1 LPRPALALALGVA
14 TLAAVTAPSPTA
26 AEGRALSL
34 LKQAYA
40 PPLGVP
46 FPDDNPYSPA
56 KQELGR
62 RLFHEPALSGDGSF
76 ACATCHDPGRGFTD
90 GLRLGH
96 GVPGQ
101 ELPRHTPTLWNLA
114 WAPALFWD
122 GHADSLEHQARG
134 PIENPIEMAQP
145 LAQGVAKLA
154 ADPAWRQSFA
164 GAFSEAPTV
173 DESNLLAAL
182 ATYERT
188 LVSPPTRFD
197 RWVGGDRAA
206 LAAAEIQG
214 FLLFNGK
221 AGCAACHAGWA
232 FTDHAFHDI
241 GLPGIDPGRGRAIGL
256 PAADHA
262 FKTPG
267 LRELARTAPY
277 MHDGRFATLD
287 EVLDHYAGGIVD
299 RPTLSPDLRRLVLT
313 ATERSQLLAF
323 LATLTAETPT
333 PAPVAVAPPS
343 PPELVSATD
352 LVQQRDRQ
360 FAPRHVRLAA
370 GTPLTV
376 VNDDSRTHNIRI
388 AEPNLAFD
396 SGAQEPGQK
405 VEVPF
410 PAAGRYHLFC
420 GIHPTMKLTVDV
432 EAKAASR

>member
-1 LPRPALALALGVA
+1 MPRPALALALGVA
-14 TLAAVTAPSPTA
+14 TLAAVTAPSPAA

-62 RLFHEPALSGDGSF
+62 RLFHEPALSGDGSI

-101 ELPRHTPTLWNLA
+101 ELPRHTPALWNLA

-145 LAQGVAKLA
+145 LAQAVAKLA

-164 GAFSEAPTV
+164 GAFPEAPTV

-197 RWVGGDRAA
+197 RWVGGRAGGA
-206 LAAAEIQG
+206 DARPRSADS
-214 FLLFNGK
+214 LLFNGK
-221 AGCAACHAGWA
+221 GGCAAA
-232 FTDHAFHDI
+232 T
-241 GLPGIDPGRGRAIGL
+241 RASRSPTTASTTSACPAPT
-256 PAADHA
+256 PAAAPRSA
-262 FKTPG
+262 FRRRPRLQDAG
-267 LRELARTAPY
+267 LRELAWTAPY
-277 MHDGRFATLD
+277 MHDGSLRD
-287 EVLDHYAGGIVD
+287 AGRRGRPLRERRRRPAD
-299 RPTLSPDLRRLVLT
+299 RCSRTCGDPD
-313 ATERSQLLAF
+313 AHGQERSRPLAF
-323 LATLTAETPT
+323 LETLSAETPP
-333 PAPVAVAPPS
+333 PALARAVGHRRR
-343 PPELVSATD
+343 PPEPCHRRHD
-352 LVQQRDRQ
+352 LVQPGNKL
-360 FAPRHVRLAA
+360 FAPHYVRV
-370 GTPLTV
+370 GRG
-376 VNDDSRTHNIRI
+376 SR
-388 AEPNLAFD
+388 
-396 SGAQEPGQK
+396 
-405 VEVPF
+405 
-410 PAAGRYHLFC
+410 
-420 GIHPTMKLTVDV
+420 
-432 EAKAASR
+432 